1 MKTKTSTTDPES
13 GYMVRDGKP
22 KGFFYLDH
30 RTVDIKYN
38 IITDV
43 HVTPGNVND
52 VDPYLS
58 RLDRQIERF
67 GFDVRYAGSDAG
79 YFTNPICKGLA
90 DRNIQGA
97 IGSRLGPHAKGKYH
111 KYNFQYVK
119 ELDLC
124 VCPGLRALKYKTT
137 TRAGSKEYVSDPE
150 DCLMCTRRDKC
161 LIGKNQRRTVYR
173 HVWEG
178 YKDQV
183 YAFTKTE
190 KGKRIYK
197 KRKETVERSFADSKE
212 LHGLRYCRL
221 RGLANVSEQCL
232 LTAVAQN
239 IKKIAMVLE
248 GRSLYRFHPHYF
260 HVIGLF
266 NKPYIILENKV

>member
-1 MKTKTSTTDPES
+1 
-13 GYMVRDGKP
+13 MVRDGKP

-43 HVTPGNVND
+43 HVTAGNVSD

-67 GFDVRYAGSDAG
+67 HFNVKYAGTDAG

-90 DRNIQGA
+90 DRNIQGV
-97 IGSRLGPHAKGKYH
+97 IGSKLGTHTKGKYH

-119 ELDLC
+119 ELDIC
-124 VCPGLRALKYKTT
+124 VCPDLRALNYKTT
-137 TRAGSKEYVSDPE
+137 TRGGSKEYVSNPE
-150 DCLMCTRRDKC
+150 YCQNCSKRDKC
-161 LIGKNQRRTVYR
+161 LIGKNDRRTVYR
-173 HVWEG
+173 HVWEE
-178 YKDQV
+178 YKDQI
-183 YAFTKTE
+183 YNFTKTD

-221 RGLANVSEQCL
+221 RGSSGVSEQCL

-239 IKKIAMVLE
+239 IKKISMVLE
-248 GRSLYRFHPHYF
+248 RRYLYSRY
-260 HVIGLF
+260 VLKLRIEVLISNIWIGL
-266 NKPYIILENKV
+266 NEYYILYHLFCK

>member
-1 MKTKTSTTDPES
+1 
-13 GYMVRDGKP
+13 MVRDGKP

-43 HVTPGNVND
+43 YVTPGNVND
-52 VDPYLS
+52 VDPYLR

-67 GFDVRYAGSDAG
+67 NFDVKYAGSDAG

-97 IGSRLGPHAKGKYH
+97 IGSRLGTHTKGKYH

-119 ELDLC
+119 ELDIC
-124 VCPGLRALKYKTT
+124 VCPGLRALEYKTT
-137 TRAGSKEYVSDPE
+137 TRGGSKEYVSNLD
-150 DCLMCTRRDKC
+150 DCQNCNKRDRC
-161 LIGKNQRRTVYR
+161 LIGKNERRTVYR
-173 HVWEG
+173 HVWEEH
-178 YKDQV
+178 KDQV
-183 YAFTKTE
+183 YAFTKTD

-221 RGLANVSEQCL
+221 RGLAGVSEQCL

-239 IKKIAMVLE
+239 IKKIAMVLD
-248 GRSLYRFHPHYF
+248 RR
-260 HVIGLF
+260 LF
-266 NKPYIILENKV
+266 CLKFILTLQNKVIIFQHLAYWHMSYISCQYKCKEK